1 MYFIIYKDASNQWR
15 WNINA
20 ANHKIIAM
28 SSESYINKQD
38 ALHAI
43 NLVKTGSAGAN
54 VYDKSQ
60 EKWVA

>member
-1 MYFIIYKDASNQWR
+1 MYFIIYKDVSGQWR
-15 WNINA
+15 WNLNA
-20 ANHKIIAM
+20 ANNKVIAM

-43 NLVKTGSAGAN
+43 NLVKSGAAGAN
-54 VYDKSQ
+54 TYDKSQ